1 MSTPLARINGI
12 GPALR
17 LKFKAAGIR
26 TAAKLLEEAKTAK
39 GRVALAEKT
48 DIDVKDLLEMVNLID
63 RMRVK
68 GVGQDYS
75 ILLAAAGVVTVNQ
88 LKYRS
93 PAKLARAMADANAK
107 RKLVRISPSEPTVGR
122 WIEHARKLPLKVSY

>member
-1 MSTPLARINGI
+1 MTYPLAHIAGI

-107 RKLVRISPSEPTVGR
+107 RKL
-122 WIEHARKLPLKVSY
+122 

>member
-1 MSTPLARINGI
+1 M
-12 GPALR
+12 
-17 LKFKAAGIR
+17 KFKAAGIR

-39 GRVALAEKT
+39 GREALAERVG
-48 DIDVKDLLEMVNLID
+48 IDGKELLEMANLID

-75 ILLAAAGVVTVNQ
+75 ILLAAAGVITVNQ

-93 PAKLARAMADANAK
+93 PAKLAKAMAEANAK
-107 RKLVRISPSEPTVGR
+107 RRLVRILPTEPTVGR
-122 WIEHARKLPLKVSY
+122 WIEHAKKLPLKISY

>member
-1 MSTPLARINGI
+1 MPSLAHINGI

-39 GRVALAEKT
+39 GREALAEIVG
-48 DIDVKDLLEMVNLID
+48 IDGKELLEMANLID

-75 ILLAAAGVVTVNQ
+75 ILLAAAGVITVNQ

-93 PAKLARAMADANAK
+93 PAKLAKAMAEANAK
-107 RKLVRISPSEPTVGR
+107 RRLVRILPTEPTVGR
-122 WIEHARKLPLKVSY
+122 WIEHAKKLPLKISY